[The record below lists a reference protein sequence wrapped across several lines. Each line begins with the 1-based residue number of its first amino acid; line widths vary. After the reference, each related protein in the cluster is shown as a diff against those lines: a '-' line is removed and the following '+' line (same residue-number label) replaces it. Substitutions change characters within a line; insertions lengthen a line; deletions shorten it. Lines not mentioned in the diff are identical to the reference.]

1 MEHCKLLSLAHC
13 HCYVVAVYKS
23 LALQQSL
30 SYEDMEAAVA
40 QCEEN
45 LIEINITNYLRSVCR
60 HLSTLSESSLLEL
73 KVSACNDVKPLHSL
87 IKDKFKRI
95 MAVAFKPVPA
105 HPEFYYCLPSSE
117 KIVRFF
123 ILCHINL
130 SIVMYLQISC
140 LMKIKRSTFRKWC
153 HKGQIAMTMTMTIRM
168 ISRASLRCRL
178 RRRIILPIKVQR
190 STYIYI
196 YIKIKVFYRIY

>member
-60 HLSTLSESSLLEL
+60 HLNTLPEGKLLDQL
-73 KVSACNDVKPLHSL
+73 NISACNDVKPLHSL

-95 MAVAFKPVPA
+95 MAAAFRPVPA
-105 HPEFYYCLPSSE
+105 HPEFYYCLPSWMSE
-117 KIVRFF
+117 KLVR
-123 ILCHINL
+123 
-130 SIVMYLQISC
+130 
-140 LMKIKRSTFRKWC
+140 
-153 HKGQIAMTMTMTIRM
+153 
-168 ISRASLRCRL
+168 SLL
-178 RRRIILPIKVQR
+178 RRVLREFLFFLLPTVCLVFTTTIILSGSGVRKNRQR
-190 STYIYI
+190 
-196 YIKIKVFYRIY
+196 

>member
-60 HLSTLSESSLLEL
+60 HLSMLPEGDLLNQL
-73 KVSACNDVKPLHSL
+73 KISACNDVKPLHSL
-87 IKDKFKRI
+87 IKNKFKRI
-95 MAVAFKPVPA
+95 MAVAFRPVPA
-105 HPEFYYCLPSSE
+105 HPEFYYCLPSWMSE
-117 KIVRFF
+117 KMVRIFAYF
-123 ILCHINL
+123 IIMLIICRL
-130 SIVMYLQISC
+130 YYFTKIVMF
-140 LMKIKRSTFRKWC
+140 FRK
-153 HKGQIAMTMTMTIRM
+153 
-168 ISRASLRCRL
+168 
-178 RRRIILPIKVQR
+178 
-190 STYIYI
+190 
-196 YIKIKVFYRIY
+196 

>member
-45 LIEINITNYLRSVCR
+45 LIEINITNYIRSVCR
-60 HLSTLSESSLLEL
+60 HLSTLPKGSLLDQL
-73 KVSACNDVKPLHSL
+73 KISACNDVKPLHNL

-95 MAVAFKPVPA
+95 MAVAFRPVPA
-105 HPEFYYCLPSSE
+105 HPEFYYCLPSWVSD
-117 KIVRFF
+117 KMVRSF
-123 ILCHINL
+123 IHNVVD
-130 SIVMYLQISC
+130 SLQIFSNKKSRC
-140 LMKIKRSTFRKWC
+140 FQEVVSQRTDSDEFTFHSEILDPNIDNSPSQGRS
-153 HKGQIAMTMTMTIRM
+153 
-168 ISRASLRCRL
+168 
-178 RRRIILPIKVQR
+178 
-190 STYIYI
+190 
-196 YIKIKVFYRIY
+196 